1 MSVSLSRTTDR
12 RKLLTTGLAAGLF
25 AASGVSIA
33 SRPRVGGRLRAALP
47 GAAMTDSWDARK
59 GFGLFMAAAAQG
71 AVFDCLT
78 EVAADGTLRGE
89 LATGWEASRDAKL
102 WVFDLR
108 GDVRFHDGTPFDAA
122 SVVET
127 VRLHLNAGR
136 SGAAW
141 EIVENIDSIRASGP
155 NQVQFHLKTGNADF
169 PYLLSD
175 RHMIIYPAGKI
186 AEAMREGIGTG
197 LYRVA
202 RFEPGE
208 RFLGWRMADHYR
220 DGSAGWFDQ
229 IEFLATESGGDRFSL
244 LTAGRVDAA
253 AQVDPFLAKT
263 LSTMPDF
270 TLSSIPGN
278 QHVVL
283 DAGQADPKVA
293 QVLKLAVDRDSLLLK
308 GLNGHGHIG
317 HDSPVGPFNQ
327 YYETTGARFDPS
339 EARALLNKA
348 GFEGVGLGLLALSS
362 VPESL
367 TRDLWPSLLAAGF
380 GSGHDQQVKLWL
392 SSGRATEDWAFANR
406 RSDQAGIA
414 GLRAQARAELDP
426 SKRAALYSELQAQF
440 RNQSAVVIP
449 VFANFLQA
457 MTTRIITPALVGN
470 LWPMDN
476 ARFAERWWMS

>member
-59 GFGLFMAAAAQG
+59 GFGLFMAAAGQG

-108 GDVRFHDGTPFDAA
+108 RDVRFHDGTPFDAA

-127 VRLHLNAGR
+127 VRLHLSAGP

-141 EIVENIDSIRASGP
+141 QIVENIDSVRASGP

-175 RHMIIYPAGKI
+175 RHMILYPAGKI
-186 AEAMREGIGTG
+186 AEAMRDGIGTG
-197 LYRVA
+197 VYRVA

-220 DGSAGWFDQ
+220 DGAAGWFDQ
-229 IEFLATESGGDRFSL
+229 IEFLAVENAAERQGL
-244 LTAGRVDAA
+244 LTSGRVDVA
-253 AQVDPFLAKT
+253 AQVDPFLAEI
-263 LSTMPDF
+263 LSTMPEF

-283 DAGQADPKVA
+283 NAGQAEPAVA
-293 QVLKLAVDRDSLLLK
+293 KALKLAVNRDDLLLQ
-308 GLNGHGHIG
+308 GLNGQGHIG

-327 YYETTGARFDPS
+327 YYEMSGARFDPE
-339 EARALLNKA
+339 EAKA
-348 GFEGVGLGLLALSS
+348 VLRTSGYDQIGLGLLSLSA
-362 VPESL
+362 VPEHLARALWSSL
-367 TRDLWPSLLAAGF
+367 SAAGF
-380 GSGHDQQVKLWL
+380 AKGNDAQVKLRL
-392 SSGRATEDWAFANR
+392 SSGRATEDWAFANMG
-406 RSDQAGIA
+406 SDQGAIA

-426 SKRAALYSELQAQF
+426 AKRAAFYADLQLQF
-440 RNQSAVVIP
+440 RNESAVVIP
-449 VFANFLQA
+449 AFANFLQA
-457 MTTRIITPALVGN
+457 MTTRLVSPALVGN